1 MANLLL
7 VPAIAITFSY
17 SASAQTKGGGISTEM
32 LQMIV
37 KHQLNTASDV
47 ALFNAMAGNNIDNLA
62 KSFASNADLDTH
74 FSVETDAQSIHDQKS
89 SGRCWM
95 FSGFNVLRSNFA
107 KRTDSLRVEFSH
119 AYLFF
124 YDQLEKAN
132 LFLQGVVDTGKLPID
147 DPKVQ
152 FFFKNPIADGGTFCG
167 VADLTEKYGLVPM
180 SVMPETYS
188 AENTS
193 KMRSLLMSKLRE
205 QGLLLRDMVA
215 KGKSKKQIGYERP
228 AS

>member
-1 MANLLL
+1 MANFLL

-17 SASAQTKGGGISTEM
+17 SASAQTKDGGISTEM

-62 KSFASNADLDTH
+62 KSFASNSDLDTH

-107 KRTDSLRVEFSH
+107 K
-119 AYLFF
+119 
-124 YDQLEKAN
+124 
-132 LFLQGVVDTGKLPID
+132 
-147 DPKVQ
+147 
-152 FFFKNPIADGGTFCG
+152 
-167 VADLTEKYGLVPM
+167 
-180 SVMPETYS
+180 
-188 AENTS
+188 
-193 KMRSLLMSKLRE
+193 
-205 QGLLLRDMVA
+205 
-215 KGKSKKQIGYERP
+215 
-228 AS
+228 